1 MACMLYD
8 KDALLQNTEEVCHP
22 KWDEEVCQL
31 INSDKWLKKHG
42 LRRNRLKKSQIL
54 SQIGFKHAQG
64 FLLLFTSIFLINVL
78 VFIFNL

>member
-8 KDALLQNTEEVCHP
+8 KDALHQKTEEACHP
-22 KWDEEVCQL
+22 KLNEEVCQL

-64 FLLLFTSIFLINVL
+64 FF
-78 VFIFNL
+78 